1 MHLILTVDH
10 PHDEVRNLICFAA
23 QHVEHPF
30 DPSQVIVKVK
40 NSRKWGYRGTAY
52 PGIPKV
58 SKGLAGQ
65 PGRLVTIGIGP
76 AHWYPF
82 VQSVARKPIEFNTW
96 QEGLVFVA
104 AHEFEHIRQ
113 FAANEKPTEWA
124 SNRVGLK
131 ALEAYVSLKNSAAYR
146 KRPGVS
152 TLYLPLTF
160 ESSYLEPVRQAAD

>member
-1 MHLILTVDH
+1 MQLILTVDH
-10 PHDEVRNLICFAA
+10 PHDEVRNLINFAA
-23 QHVEHPF
+23 QHIEHPF
-30 DPSQVIVKVK
+30 DPAQVIVKVK

-58 SKGLAGQ
+58 SRGLAGRS
-65 PGRLVTIGIGP
+65 GRLVTIGIGP

-82 VQSVARKPIEFNTW
+82 VQSVARKPTEFNTW

-131 ALEAYVSLKNSAAYR
+131 ALEAYR

-152 TLYLPLTF
+152 TLYLPPSF
-160 ESSYLEPVRQAAD
+160 EPSYLEPVGQAAD

>member
-1 MHLILTVDH
+1 
-10 PHDEVRNLICFAA
+10 
-23 QHVEHPF
+23 
-30 DPSQVIVKVK
+30 
-40 NSRKWGYRGTAY
+40 
-52 PGIPKV
+52 
-58 SKGLAGQ
+58 
-65 PGRLVTIGIGP
+65 
-76 AHWYPF
+76 